1 MGFITPLFVW
11 EETDAEVTVRV
22 EVKNVPRA
30 TIDVFASS
38 CYLKVNAPPFLF
50 SCDLHGEIV
59 EQTCVA
65 TVDAFG
71 VHFRCPKAEPGI
83 TWGRLRREVAGGN
96 LANAVEER
104 DLLTER
110 RRASVE
116 QAHARVVAEKRA
128 ELKKKERTDK
138 AYLEKQ
144 WELERTKRVTI
155 ERRKDAEMA
164 EERARLRLWQEDGD
178 KRAASGGNN
187 SDEDVEYDS
196 DDDVTARAAKEKGTR
211 KAREREFADAILTPD
226 AVQAAEGLGSVLVEP
241 KPVDCE
247 MNDKALE
254 AMLVRDDADETESDR
269 VTVER
274 KTLELKQKQKA
285 KASEEAR
292 AAKAAHL
299 NRPFP
304 AKRQT
309 IQPVTIEFTKLETDH
324 MPARASRE
332 REIRE
337 WRRKNTPKTGA
348 SRKEHEP
355 ADITTREP
363 IYLKD
368 KADSFFRVG
377 DFKSATRAYTNAVDV
392 ERTAPHPDGVLVKI
406 LANRAACFCALGEFD
421 SGEQDCSDALDLLEK
436 EEGDEDGARWSP
448 GEIKKQRFKLLV
460 RRAMCFGQMGDAAG
474 AACDLREAVRLAPDD
489 SAKQTLLKD
498 LREAERCVAPMTAQ
512 ETRVIG
518 DERYRN
524 GDTHGALAAYHAA
537 LAMPFSFSSEEDEH
551 EVSDEVCYVTRRATE
566 RSLAH
571 ANRAAVFLSLSDHGA
586 AHDDCEEGLDVLLR
600 AVGGDSASA
609 RTAAVSVNLR
619 GDAKTACEKLLHRRA
634 AASAHLRRYQSAALD
649 YEVLVEL
656 ATDDETKQARS
667 DDART
672 VRALADEDGGE

>member
-1 MGFITPLFVW
+1 MFHAMGFITPLFVW

-164 EERARLRLWQEDGD
+164 EERARLRLWQEDSD

-241 KPVDCE
+241 KPVDCK

-392 ERTAPHPDGVLVKI
+392 ERSAPHPDGVLVKI

-448 GEIKKQRFKLLV
+448 GEMKKQRFKLLV
-460 RRAMCFGQMGDAAG
+460 RRAMCFGQMGKG
-474 AACDLREAVRLAPDD
+474 LSQSPH
-489 SAKQTLLKD
+489 
-498 LREAERCVAPMTAQ
+498 TASVIAH
-512 ETRVIG
+512 TR
-518 DERYRN
+518 
-524 GDTHGALAAYHAA
+524 
-537 LAMPFSFSSEEDEH
+537 
-551 EVSDEVCYVTRRATE
+551 TRRD
-566 RSLAH
+566 
-571 ANRAAVFLSLSDHGA
+571 VFPLP
-586 AHDDCEEGLDVLLR
+586 
-600 AVGGDSASA
+600 
-609 RTAAVSVNLR
+609 
-619 GDAKTACEKLLHRRA
+619 
-634 AASAHLRRYQSAALD
+634 
-649 YEVLVEL
+649 
-656 ATDDETKQARS
+656 
-667 DDART
+667 
-672 VRALADEDGGE
+672 